1 MLNLSIFPFS
11 WPISLPKAMTHPRGL
26 GPPGRQVSILPEI
39 QNGAGDGVAFVGLRS
54 HAPVEAAMV
63 ATPPSKKLGEKWT
76 GEKNQYHPTS
86 SNIFFSFF

>member
-1 MLNLSIFPFS
+1 
-11 WPISLPKAMTHPRGL
+11 
-26 GPPGRQVSILPEI
+26 VSILPEI

-76 GEKNQYHPTS
+76 GEKNQYHPTY
-86 SNIFFSFF
+86 SNIIQHFF